1 MTAQRLLIGAQ
12 QKLVAGI
19 SVAVQKTHTHTQPLN
34 EALKRLLQIIL
45 WLRFDKIYRQNLS
58 RHALKNDFLVNSRQK
73 DTFTVG
79 R

>member
-19 SVAVQKTHTHTQPLN
+19 SVAVQNTHTHTQPLN

-45 WLRFDKIYRQNLS
+45 
-58 RHALKNDFLVNSRQK
+58 
-73 DTFTVG
+73 
-79 R
+79 